1 MIIVPVDNL
10 REGMVLAKDVASTS
24 ATDYRTLLMR
34 GTFLTSEMIVMLSR
48 KGIKSVYIVGD
59 KQAVMAETAHH
70 QELMEEAELILM
82 EEELPIAPE
91 PIIPKE
97 PTPEEVKNQHISKA
111 LTELNDI
118 FDENHEVRELSQE
131 AVEKVNHIA
140 DDILVDIAND
150 ATYLGNQMI
159 ALQNYDDYTYK
170 HCLRVAMLATSVA
183 ANLGLSTK
191 DTKEVIVSAL
201 LHDIGKSSID
211 HEIII
216 KPSKLTT
223 AEFEEIKRHPHIG
236 YNILKNSTTDNFTPN
251 ILSGVLFHHEK
262 YDGSG
267 YPTGICG
274 KDIPLI
280 ARILA
285 VCDVFDAL
293 TSNRPYRKPW
303 SVAEAEEY
311 ILGASGTHFDFDV
324 TSAFLRAFN
333 PYPIGT
339 MVSLSDG
346 RHGLVIENNQNV
358 LRPTVRIQGEQSGEE
373 IDLSSDFR
381 FLSLMV
387 TGIYGGQ
394 YPKFV
399 E

>member
-1 MIIVPVDNL
+1 MIIVPVENL

-34 GTFLTSEMIVMLSR
+34 GTFLTKDMIAMLAAR
-48 KGIKSVYIVGD
+48 GIKSVNIVGD
-59 KQAVMAETAHH
+59 KQAVMSEAAHH
-70 QELMEEAELILM
+70 KEMMEQAELSL
-82 EEELPIAPE
+82 EEELDLPEEPE
-91 PIIPKE
+91 PPRE
-97 PTPEEVKNQHISKA
+97 PTPEDIKNQHIGQA
-111 LTELNDI
+111 LTELNNI
-118 FDENHEVRELSQE
+118 FDENHEIKELSQE
-131 AVEKVNHIA
+131 AVEKVSDIA
-140 DDILVDIAND
+140 DDILADISND

-183 ANLGLSTK
+183 ANLGLSRR
-191 DTKEVIVSAL
+191 DSKEVVTAAL

-211 HEIII
+211 HDIII
-216 KPSKLTT
+216 KPSKLTEK
-223 AEFEEIKRHPHIG
+223 EFEEIKRHPHIG
-236 YNILKNSTTDNFTPN
+236 YNILKNSGDGNFSPN
-251 ILSGVLFHHEK
+251 VLSGVLFHHEK
-262 YDGSG
+262 YDGTG
-267 YPTGICG
+267 YPTGIKD

-280 ARILA
+280 GRIIA

-293 TSNRPYRKPW
+293 TSNRPYRRPW

-358 LRPTVRIQGEQSGEE
+358 LRPTVRIQGEHSGEE

-394 YPKFV
+394 YPKFA